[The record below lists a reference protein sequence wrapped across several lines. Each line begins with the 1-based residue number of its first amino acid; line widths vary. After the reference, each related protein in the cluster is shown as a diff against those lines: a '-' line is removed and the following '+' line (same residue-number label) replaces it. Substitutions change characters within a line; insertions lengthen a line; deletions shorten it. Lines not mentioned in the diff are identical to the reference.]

1 MCENVGAVNSK
12 DTKLLV
18 AQGGTGGCERTGF
31 CGVKGESRTIVL
43 DLQLI
48 ADVGLIGFPNAGK
61 STFLNVISN
70 AKSKIADY
78 PCKFIFVQ
86 STLFPLFVKH
96 MLFLLTYYVCI
107 FSSYN
112 YKTANRYYKI

>member
-1 MCENVGAVNSK
+1 MNSK

-18 AQGGTGGCERTGF
+18 AKGGAGGCERTGF
-31 CGVKGESRTIVL
+31 CGLKGESRTIVL
-43 DLQLI
+43 DLQLL

-78 PCKFIFVQ
+78 PCKFTFVQ
-86 STLFPLFVKH
+86 STSLYLYSLNVCY
-96 MLFLLTYYVCI
+96 FLLFTICV
-107 FSSYN
+107 FFFSYN